1 MLGII
6 SQEGHGE
13 SKRHVAYL
21 GCHSGEWCWIEEA
34 WVQGFTH
41 TWSHCLWLRKLH
53 LVWSSDLEE
62 GSWTFQFI
70 SRRRMLCG
78 ISPGVPDILS
88 ENTGTHTHT
97 EAHAYTHTHRHTHN
111 SCGSYP
117 VFSGVQQDTT
127 HFSGPF
133 PAKQKPSK
141 EVVVLGCRVGLGP
154 YKGLLFAAAASGVT
168 SSLPGSL
175 PTLGKVCY
183 PLGIDLAGS
192 VSIALALW
200 ARALLL
206 KTWGEGRE

>member
-1 MLGII
+1 MERARGTWPTLAAIQVSGAGSKKPGSRDSRILGPTACGSESCTWFGVLTWRREAGRSSSSAGGGCCAVSVLE
-6 SQEGHGE
+6 SQIF
-13 SKRHVAYL
+13 YL
-21 GCHSGEWCWIEEA
+21 RTQA
-34 WVQGFTH
+34 
-41 TWSHCLWLRKLH
+41 
-53 LVWSSDLEE
+53 
-62 GSWTFQFI
+62 
-70 SRRRMLCG
+70 
-78 ISPGVPDILS
+78 
-88 ENTGTHTHT
+88 HTHT
-97 EAHAYTHTHRHTHN
+97 EAHAYAHTHRYTHN

-133 PAKQKPSK
+133 PARQKPSK